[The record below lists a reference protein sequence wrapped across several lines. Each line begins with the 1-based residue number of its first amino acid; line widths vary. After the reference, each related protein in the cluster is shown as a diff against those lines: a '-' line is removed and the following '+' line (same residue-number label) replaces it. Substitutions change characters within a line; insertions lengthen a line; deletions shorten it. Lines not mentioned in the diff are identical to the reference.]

1 MRVIGADGQM
11 IGVMTREQAL
21 EMASSQE
28 LDLVEVSPTAD
39 PPVCRILDFGKFLF
53 EQNKKAHAAKRKQKQ
68 IQVKEVKFRPGTDEG
83 DYQIKLRNLIRF
95 LQEGDKTKV
104 TLRFRG
110 REMAHQE
117 FGVRLLERVKA
128 DLEQYGMVEQF
139 PKMEGRQLIMVLAP
153 VKKQQ
158 KH

>member
-1 MRVIGADGQM
+1 
-11 IGVMTREQAL
+11 
-21 EMASSQE
+21 
-28 LDLVEVSPTAD
+28 
-39 PPVCRILDFGKFLF
+39 
-53 EQNKKAHAAKRKQKQ
+53 
-68 IQVKEVKFRPGTDEG
+68 
-83 DYQIKLRNLIRF
+83 QIKLRNLIRF